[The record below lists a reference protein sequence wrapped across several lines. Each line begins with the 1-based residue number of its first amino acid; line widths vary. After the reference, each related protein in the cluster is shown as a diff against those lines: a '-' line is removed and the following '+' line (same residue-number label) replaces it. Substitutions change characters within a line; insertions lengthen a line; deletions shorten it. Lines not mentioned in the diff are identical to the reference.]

1 MTATLASGA
10 AAAPSAR
17 PAGADTGF
25 FAHHGIWAP
34 GVRLFR
40 ALRFSAK
47 AVIISLAFVVPLLG
61 LIGWQLMHQADL
73 SLQARQDST
82 RQHVE
87 IAHGIVVWAHAQ
99 ETSGR
104 MDRAQAQQLARGA
117 IAALRYEGNEYFW
130 INDMHPRV
138 VMHPIKPELDGKDV
152 SDMKDPN
159 GLPLFKAF
167 VAKVRESGKGFVA
180 YQWPKPCT

>member
-25 FAHHGIWAP
+25 FAYHGIWAP

-87 IAHGIVVWAHAQ
+87 IAHGILEAARGIEWSAAP
-99 ETSGR
+99 
-104 MDRAQAQQLARGA
+104 DRA
-117 IAALRYEGNEYFW
+117 F
-130 INDMHPRV
+130 
-138 VMHPIKPELDGKDV
+138 
-152 SDMKDPN
+152 DP
-159 GLPLFKAF
+159 GRAP
-167 VAKVRESGKGFVA
+167 
-180 YQWPKPCT
+180 